1 MIFSANKIIL
11 LFSSQVLIV
20 RYHSGVLKTLIF
32 FFSVVY
38 IKVPEQNGA
47 KNGKFDDINLEM
59 SASAS
64 LDNLANSSAR
74 EALPSEKP
82 SKKKSVKKSQK
93 AINLADLAAYVKT
106 KKSSRKDT
114 LAQEYE
120 VCSETSFV
128 KIISN
133 KIFLFCLL

>member
-11 LFSSQVLIV
+11 LFLSQVLIEWF
-20 RYHSGVLKTLIF
+20 HSGVLKTHI

-38 IKVPEQNGA
+38 ITVPEQNGA

-82 SKKKSVKKSQK
+82 SKKKSVKKLQK
-93 AINLADLAAYVKT
+93 AINLADLATYVKT

-133 KIFLFCLL
+133 EIILFCLL